1 MDIRT
6 VTLFDEFVCPPPADR
21 LEILGGIGRTL
32 KAALEAEGY
41 PVQTIRLALGS
52 AVQTAGGDPARLPA
66 AARELEAGCAAA
78 GIDYATVGIACP
90 LDPGDF
96 VDAIPEALAATTRIF
111 AACMITDDTASIRTA
126 TARRAAETI
135 RRCSTITPDGFGN
148 LRFAALAN
156 VPPGV
161 PFLPGAYHGGGPA
174 SLAIGVEAASLAVEA
189 CRAASTLDECRERLI
204 ALIESHAES
213 IAKVVDRVRPAYL
226 RFRGIDFSL
235 APFPDLSRS
244 VGTAIERVSG
254 VRVGEPGTLAAT
266 AFLTDTLRR
275 ARIPRAGYSGVF
287 LPVFEDAV
295 LAARATERLYSI
307 NDLLLWS
314 AVCGTGLDTVPL
326 PGDVSAATLAA
337 ILVDLAALALRLDKP
352 LTARLMP
359 IPGKKAGDRV
369 EFDFPYFAPTRVLEA
384 RGPGLGGLLAGADI
398 IPQGARA

>member
-6 VTLFDEFVCPPPADR
+6 ITLFDEFVCPPPADR
-21 LEILGGIGRTL
+21 LKILGGIGRTL
-32 KAALEAEGY
+32 KTALEAEGY

-52 AVQTAGGDPARLPA
+52 AVQTAGGNPARLAA

-96 VDAIPEALAATTRIF
+96 VDAIPDALAATTRIF

-204 ALIESHAES
+204 ALVESHAET

-266 AFLTDTLRR
+266 AFLTDTLKR
-275 ARIPRAGYSGVF
+275 ARIPRAGYWVSSSPSSRTPCWRRARPSASTRSTTSCCG
-287 LPVFEDAV
+287 PPC
-295 LAARATERLYSI
+295 AARAWTRCRCPATSARPRSPRSSSI
-307 NDLLLWS
+307 S
-314 AVCGTGLDTVPL
+314 PRSPCASTSRSPRGSCRSREKRQGTGSSSTF
-326 PGDVSAATLAA
+326 
-337 ILVDLAALALRLDKP
+337 
-352 LTARLMP
+352 P
-359 IPGKKAGDRV
+359 ISRRHACSRRG
-369 EFDFPYFAPTRVLEA
+369 
-384 RGPGLGGLLAGADI
+384 GPGSEGLLAGADI